1 MIEIKHLRKEYETIT
16 PIKDLSLTINEGDVI
31 SIIGPSGTGK
41 STLLRMIN
49 LLEKPTS
56 GEIFVDG
63 KDIIKE
69 GLKSSDVGG
78 KIVMVFQSFNLF
90 NHLTV
95 LENVT
100 FAPIKLKHIDP
111 KEAYKKAMSLLED
124 VGLAGFAF
132 SYPSQLSGGQKQ
144 RAAIARA
151 IAMDPEVI
159 LFDEPTSALDPTMTG
174 EIELV
179 IKRLAT
185 KGYTMLLVTH
195 NMDFAESVANRVI
208 YLDEGGIYEDG
219 SPNQIFHHPKR
230 EKTKVFVK
238 QLKSFYGDIDPSKYD
253 HMDLYTKLNAYI
265 YQSEFT
271 KDLEK
276 KTKAIFEELCVQIV
290 SSLYGPNSSA
300 NFEVSY
306 SQNSKKVHLTL
317 TYKNIDINLDNKEFA
332 VSTKIIKHYADE
344 IRNKDLDNGY
354 KQITIVLKQ
363 K

>member
-1 MIEIKHLRKEYETIT
+1 MIEIKHLRKEYESVT
-16 PIKDLSLTINEGDVI
+16 PIKDITVTINDGDVI
-31 SIIGPSGTGK
+31 SIVGPSGTGK

-56 GEIFVDG
+56 GEIFIDG
-63 KDIIKE
+63 KDVIKE
-69 GLKSSDVGG
+69 GLSSSDVGG

-100 FAPIKLKHIDP
+100 FAPIKLKHANP
-111 KEAYKKAMSLLED
+111 KKTYDRAMQLLSD

-151 IAMDPEVI
+151 IAMDPEVL

-179 IKRLAT
+179 IKHLAS

-195 NMDFAESVANRVI
+195 NMDFAESVANRVF
-208 YLDEGGIYEDG
+208 YLDEGGVYEDG
-219 SPNQIFHHPKR
+219 TPSQIFHHPKR
-230 EKTKVFVK
+230 EKTKAFVK
-238 QLKSFYGDIDPSKYD
+238 QLKTFSGDINPALFD

-276 KTKAIFEELCVQIV
+276 RTKAIFEELCVQMV
-290 SSLYGPNSSA
+290 TSLYDDNSFA
-300 NFEVSY
+300 KFEVSY
-306 SQNSKKVHLTL
+306 SQNSKKVHVTL
-317 TYKNIDINLDNKEFA
+317 TYKNLDLDLDNKDF
-332 VSTKIIKHYADE
+332 VLSSKIIKHYANE
-344 IRNKDLDNGY
+344 IRNKELSDGY
-354 KQITIVLKQ
+354 KQMTIVLK
-363 K
+363 